1 MWLVP
6 LTESPELSE
15 LPTARSEADL
25 RVAIGLVDRVFEHL
39 REPLVLELSTA
50 AGHVA
55 IVGGPRSGKTTAAR
69 TFVTALAA
77 NYPPRRAQVYCLD
90 FGGGGLA
97 DLAGLPH
104 VGVVAAGADA
114 DLVRRTVADVLGV
127 LRRREA
133 GAADT
138 DPYGTVFLIID
149 GWGAVRRDYEDLE
162 PAFAVIAGSGLRHG
176 VHLVLTAARWSDVRP
191 GLRDQ
196 IGSRIE
202 LRLGDPAESEIDRG
216 RAARVP
222 RDRPGHGLSAEGL
235 PMVVALPGSG
245 FRADPDG
252 WHAPPVRLL
261 PALVAYADLRAGAR
275 DDGVLLGLDEQRL
288 APVGLDLARHHL
300 LVFGERGCGKTAVLR
315 LLCHEIRR
323 TQPDA
328 QLVVCDPRR
337 SLEDAGASHPPAQLL
352 EQLRARVSCPT
363 PEPAPVY
370 VVVDDYELA
379 AATVAP
385 LAELLPHARDIGLHV
400 VLARSSGGAARA
412 LYDPVLGALR
422 ESGPMVL
429 QLSAS
434 PDDGPLAGTVRPRPL
449 PPGRGILV
457 TRAVDECTVQVA
469 WVDPG

>member
-216 RAARVP
+216 RAP
-222 RDRPGHGLSAEGL
+222 
-235 PMVVALPGSG
+235 
-245 FRADPDG
+245 
-252 WHAPPVRLL
+252 
-261 PALVAYADLRAGAR
+261 
-275 DDGVLLGLDEQRL
+275 
-288 APVGLDLARHHL
+288 
-300 LVFGERGCGKTAVLR
+300 
-315 LLCHEIRR
+315 
-323 TQPDA
+323 
-328 QLVVCDPRR
+328 
-337 SLEDAGASHPPAQLL
+337 
-352 EQLRARVSCPT
+352 
-363 PEPAPVY
+363 
-370 VVVDDYELA
+370 
-379 AATVAP
+379 
-385 LAELLPHARDIGLHV
+385 
-400 VLARSSGGAARA
+400 ARSSGARSPPPRRPARRCPRRRGTARPGRAA
-412 LYDPVLGALR
+412 
-422 ESGPMVL
+422 
-429 QLSAS
+429 
-434 PDDGPLAGTVRPRPL
+434 AGTRRPRPG
-449 PPGRGILV
+449 PPSSAGVR
-457 TRAVDECTVQVA
+457 
-469 WVDPG
+469 